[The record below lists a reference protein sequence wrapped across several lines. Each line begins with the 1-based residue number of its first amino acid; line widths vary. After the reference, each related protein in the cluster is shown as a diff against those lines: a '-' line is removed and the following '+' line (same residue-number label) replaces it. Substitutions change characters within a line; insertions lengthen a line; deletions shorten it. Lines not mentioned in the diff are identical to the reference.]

1 MRGWDKPTSMKSR
14 MLCAGFVLSAVADTT
29 VLVTTKTKVTSP
41 DDNKVPN
48 SSSGLGSDVAEP
60 HSGQ

>member
-1 MRGWDKPTSMKSR
+1 MKSR